1 LKKATIVAIAFFY
14 SNMNQKKKGDDN
26 KLTAIAFVTLFVA
39 KIIKEKNVMVA
50 SLLST
55 PIFVSSRKKKK
66 MGYGN
71 KLAVVA
77 FFIATTTKE
86 KKCDG
91 SKLTIVAH
99 FRFK

>member
-1 LKKATIVAIAFFY
+1 MG
-14 SNMNQKKKGDDN
+14 NDN
-26 KLTAIAFVTLFVA
+26 KLVVVTLFVA

-50 SLLST
+50 SLLSM
-55 PIFVSSRKKKK
+55 PIFASSRKKKK

-71 KLAVVA
+71 KLGVFA

-86 KKCDG
+86 NKCDG